1 MGALPEGGHKGR
13 PYSDDQPVP
22 INPLLLPGYAAYLK
36 EDYVQALI
44 AWEDPW
50 KALTGDDRELCL
62 ALIRLAGALHHR
74 REGRLDSANH
84 LYDSGR
90 DVLAGLPAAVL
101 GVDVAK
107 LRKEMPPS
115 IDEALKAPP
124 QLRPAP
130 RIPRRLLIRFL
141 ALVVIVGTGF
151 ALIRWS
157 PLAEYLDKDA
167 ILALFERLRGTWW
180 APVLLILSYV
190 VLCPL
195 GVPATPMVIA
205 GAVVWG
211 VLWGSV
217 YNVVGSS
224 LGAAATYW
232 LGRVLGREFVL
243 HLFGR
248 KLRRVERMVARR
260 GGFWSL
266 MGIRFLPLP
275 FALVNYCCAFVG
287 IKPGLFLSATFTGL
301 TLTVPFFTYFAHAL
315 SQAAA
320 GDRSGVYLQLGVAMF
335 LFFLVTFLPRFL
347 QARKRREK
355 YRALLARRQGRNRP
369 VS

>member
-1 MGALPEGGHKGR
+1 
-13 PYSDDQPVP
+13 VP

-62 ALIRLAGALHHR
+62 ALIRLAGALHHG

-90 DVLAGLPAAVL
+90 DVLAGLPPAVL
-101 GVDVAK
+101 GVDVTK
-107 LRKEMPPS
+107 LRQELPPS
-115 IDEALKAPP
+115 IGEALKVPP
-124 QLRPAP
+124 RLRAAP

-151 ALIRWS
+151 ALLRWS
-157 PLAEYLDKDA
+157 PLAGYLDKEA

-180 APVLLILSYV
+180 APVLLILSFAI
-190 VLCPL
+190 LCPL
-195 GVPATPMVIA
+195 GVPATPMLVA
-205 GAVVWG
+205 GGMVWG

-217 YNVVGSS
+217 YNVLGTS
-224 LGAAATYW
+224 LGAASTYW
-232 LGRVLGREFVL
+232 LGRVLGRDFVL

-260 GGFWSL
+260 GGFLSL
-266 MGIRFLPLP
+266 AGIRFLPLP
-275 FALVNYCCAFVG
+275 FALVNYCAAFVG
-287 IKPGLFLSATFTGL
+287 IRPGLFLSATFAGL
-301 TLTVPFFTYFAHAL
+301 AVTVPFFTYFAHAL
-315 SQAAA
+315 SRAAT
-320 GDRSGVYLQLGVAMF
+320 GERSGVYVQLGVAMT
-335 LFFLVTFLPRFL
+335 LFFLVTFLPRL
-347 QARKRREK
+347 WQARKRREK
-355 YRALLARRQGRNRP
+355 YRALLARRQGRRG
-369 VS
+369 

>member
-1 MGALPEGGHKGR
+1 M
-13 PYSDDQPVP
+13 P
-22 INPLLLPGYAAYLK
+22 INPLLLPGYDAYLRR
-36 EDYVQALI
+36 DYVQALI

-62 ALIRLAGALHHR
+62 ALIRLAGALHHG

-84 LYDSGR
+84 LYSSGC
-90 DVLAGLPAAVL
+90 DVLAGLPPTVL
-101 GVDVAK
+101 GVDVAR
-107 LRKEMPPS
+107 LRDELPPS
-115 IDEALKAPP
+115 VEEALKTPP
-124 QLRPAP
+124 YLRPAP
-130 RIPRRLLIRFL
+130 RIPRQLLIRFL
-141 ALVVIVGTGF
+141 ALVAIVGTGF
-151 ALIRWS
+151 VLIRYS
-157 PLAEYLDKDA
+157 PLAGYLEKDA

-224 LGAAATYW
+224 LGAASTYW
-232 LGRVLGREFVL
+232 LGRVLGRDFVL
-243 HLFGR
+243 HLFGK

-287 IKPGLFLSATFTGL
+287 IRPGLFFSSTFTGL
-301 TLTVPFFTYFAHAL
+301 ALTVPFFTYFAHAL
-315 SQAAA
+315 SRAAT
-320 GDRSGVYLQLGVAMF
+320 GQRSGVYVQLAVAMF
-335 LFFLVTFLPRFL
+335 LFFLVTFLPRL
-347 QARKRREK
+347 WLARKRREK
-355 YRALLARRQGRNRP
+355 YRALLVRRRGKAK
-369 VS
+369 S